1 MQVLMR
7 FQNIFDKEE
16 GGEDVLVSVD
26 NLFTEFD
33 VETLEETT
41 LAANQPVKQNGI
53 VAGLE
58 FSLRPGQ
65 IRTFVANIIR
75 K

>member
-1 MQVLMR
+1 MR

-26 NLFTEFD
+26 NLFTEFN
-33 VETLEETT
+33 VETLLETT
-41 LAANQPVKQNGI
+41 LAANQPVKLRQRSGI
-53 VAGLE
+53 LNGLE
-58 FSLRPGQ
+58 FSLNPGQ

>member
-1 MQVLMR
+1 MR

-16 GGEDVLVSVD
+16 GGEAVLVSVD

-33 VETLEETT
+33 VETLLETT
-41 LAANQPVKQNGI
+41 LAANQPVKQRQRSGI
-53 VAGLE
+53 LNGLE
-58 FSLRPGQ
+58 FSLNPGQ

>member
-1 MQVLMR
+1 MR

-33 VETLEETT
+33 VETLLETT
-41 LAANQPVKQNGI
+41 LAANQPVKQRQSSEILN
-53 VAGLE
+53 GLE
-58 FSLRPGQ
+58 FSLNPGQ

-75 K
+75 E